1 MEMPHRSAGTLGTGE
16 YQLMLEE
23 LNRDCTPA
31 TFGFGKSLDRKSD
44 IPTIILKTPLEHREK
59 YVDGNIES
67 GWGMMQDHGRID
79 AIYLN
84 MDFKGI
90 RTIRVCFD
98 KMMFGDMLL
107 DWFKLLIKSHGF
119 LMLSDN
125 MELGM
130 VEAIGV
136 TDVPL
141 DIPTTVVNF
150 VRLRTRIR

>member
-31 TFGFGKSLDRKSD
+31 TFGFGKSLDGNSD

-59 YVDGNIES
+59 YAVGIIES
-67 GWGMMQDHGRID
+67 GWGILQNHGRID
-79 AIYLN
+79 AIYLD
-84 MDFKGI
+84 MDFKGV

-98 KMMFGDMLL
+98 ETMFGDMLL
-107 DWFKLLIKSHGF
+107 EWFRLLIKSQGF
-119 LMLSDN
+119 LMLSDC
-125 MELGM
+125 MELGW

-141 DIPTTVVNF
+141 DIPATVVNY
-150 VRLRTRIR
+150 VRQKKLRW